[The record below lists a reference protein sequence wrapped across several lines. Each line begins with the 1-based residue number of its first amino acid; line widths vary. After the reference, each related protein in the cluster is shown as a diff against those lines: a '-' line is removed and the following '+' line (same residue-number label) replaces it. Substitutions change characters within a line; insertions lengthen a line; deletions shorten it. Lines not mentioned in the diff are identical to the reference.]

1 MLTRRRFVLSLAATA
16 TASGLPGVRTGWAQE
31 AAVFG
36 VSVPLTGSM
45 AEFGRTWRKAQTLAV
60 EEINAAGGI
69 KGRKIELIYEDSQ
82 GDPKQTVAIAQKF
95 VDDKRILACLGDIPT
110 PAIMAASP
118 VFQKAR
124 MVQMSMGS
132 HPDLTKAGEFIFA
145 NQMSQRQ
152 IAASLATIGVNR
164 LGKTQAVLYR
174 NTDWG
179 KVVQTIYVDKVKE
192 LGGQVVLTDSYLETE
207 KDFRSLLAK
216 VRTAK
221 PEVLALIAYYTD
233 GALLVQQAK
242 QAGVESKIIV
252 SEASYSP
259 QFIKLGGDAV
269 NGVLTQTLF
278 FPESGRPDVQK
289 FVAGYRAKHGEDP
302 DFFASIGYDG
312 VKIIAWATERGGFT
326 REGIQQALA
335 AGDGIPSVTFGA
347 FKFNEIRRVGVGAL
361 APIVVRDGKFT
372 LLN

>member
-1 MLTRRRFVLSLAATA
+1 MLTRRRFLQSLAAASATLAGVRPAGAQETA
-16 TASGLPGVRTGWAQE
+16 T
-31 AAVFG
+31 FG
-36 VSVPLTGSM
+36 VSVPLSGSM

-69 KGRKIELIYEDSQ
+69 KGRKVELIYEDSQ

-95 VDDKRILACLGDIPT
+95 VDDPRVLGVLGDIPT

-152 IAASLATIGVNR
+152 IAASLATIGVSR

-179 KVVQTIYVDKVKE
+179 KVVQSIYVEKLKE
-192 LGGQVVLTDSYLETE
+192 LGGQLVLTDSYLETE
-207 KDFRSLLAK
+207 KDFRALLAK
-216 VRTAK
+216 VRAAK
-221 PEVLALIAYYTD
+221 PDVLVLIAYYTD

-252 SEASYSP
+252 SEACYSP
-259 QFIKLGGDAV
+259 QFIKLAGEAV

-278 FPESGRPDVQK
+278 FPDSGRPEVQK

-312 VKIIAWATERGGFT
+312 VKIIAWAAERGGFT
-326 REGIQQALA
+326 REGIQQALVK
-335 AGDGIPSVTFGA
+335 GEGIPSVTFGP
-347 FKFNEIRRVGVGAL
+347 FKFNEIRRVGVGSL

>member
-1 MLTRRRFVLSLAATA
+1 MLTRRRFLLNLAAVSA
-16 TASGLPGVRTGWAQE
+16 TAGVGPAR
-31 AAVFG
+31 AADDSVVFG
-36 VSVPLTGSM
+36 VSLPLSGSM
-45 AEFGRTWRKAQTLAV
+45 AEFGRTWRKAQAV
-60 EEINAAGGI
+60 ALDEINAAGGI
-69 KGRKIELIYEDSQ
+69 KGRRLELVYEDSQ

-95 VDDKRILACLGDIPT
+95 VDDTRILACLGDIPT

-132 HPDLTKAGEFIFA
+132 HPDLTKTGEFIFA

-152 IAASLATIGVNR
+152 IAASLATIGVSR

-179 KVVQTIYVDKVKE
+179 KVVQSIYVEKVKE
-192 LGGQVVLTDSYLETE
+192 LGGQIVLADSYLETE
-207 KDFRSLLAK
+207 KDFRALMAK
-216 VRTAK
+216 VRAAR
-221 PEVLALIAYYTD
+221 PEVLCLVAYYTD
-233 GALLVQQAK
+233 GALAVQQAK
-242 QAGVESKIIV
+242 AAGVESRIIV
-252 SEASYSP
+252 SEACYSP

-269 NGVLTQTLF
+269 NGILTQTLF

-312 VKIIAWATERGGFT
+312 VRIMAWAAERGGLT
-326 REGIQQALA
+326 RDGIQQALLK
-335 AGDGIPSVTFGA
+335 GEGIPSVTFGP
-347 FKFNEIRRVGVGAL
+347 FKFNEIRRVAVGAL
-361 APIVVRDGKFT
+361 APIIIKDGKFT
-372 LLN
+372 LLA

>member
-1 MLTRRRFVLSLAATA
+1 MLTRRRFLLSLAATA
-16 TASGLPGVRTGWAQE
+16 TTLEGVRTARADDA

-45 AEFGRTWRKAQTLAV
+45 AEFGRTWRKAQTLAS

-69 KGRKIELIYEDSQ
+69 KGRKIELVYEDSQ

-95 VDDKRILACLGDIPT
+95 VDDKRILAVLGDIPT

-164 LGKTQAVLYR
+164 LGKSQAVLYR

-179 KVVQTIYVDKVKE
+179 KVVQTIYVEKVKE

-207 KDFRSLLAK
+207 KDFRALLAK
-216 VRTAK
+216 VRAAR
-221 PEVLALIAYYTD
+221 PEVLVLIAYYTD

-242 QAGVESKIIV
+242 QAGIESKIIV
-252 SEASYSP
+252 LSAHLSTEVREAYAGMNVDVLFAKPFDVAQLRS
-259 QFIKLGGDAV
+259 AV
-269 NGVLTQTLF
+269 D
-278 FPESGRPDVQK
+278 R
-289 FVAGYRAKHGEDP
+289 
-302 DFFASIGYDG
+302 
-312 VKIIAWATERGGFT
+312 
-326 REGIQQALA
+326 LA
-335 AGDGIPSVTFGA
+335 A
-347 FKFNEIRRVGVGAL
+347 
-361 APIVVRDGKFT
+361 
-372 LLN
+372 

>member
-1 MLTRRRFVLSLAATA
+1 MLTRRRFLLSLAAASA
-16 TASGLPGVRTGWAQE
+16 TLEGVRTARADDA

-36 VSVPLTGSM
+36 VSVPLSGSM
-45 AEFGRTWRKAQTLAV
+45 AEFGRTWRKAQTLAI

-69 KGRKIELIYEDSQ
+69 KGRKIELVYEDSQ

-95 VDDKRILACLGDIPT
+95 VDDKRILAVLGDIPT
-110 PAIMAASP
+110 PAIMAAAP

-152 IAASLATIGVNR
+152 IAASLATIAVNR

-179 KVVQTIYVDKVKE
+179 KVVQSIYVEKLKE
-192 LGGQVVLTDSYLETE
+192 LGGQLVLTDSYLETE
-207 KDFRSLLAK
+207 KDFRALLAK
-216 VRTAK
+216 VRAAR
-221 PEVLALIAYYTD
+221 PEVLVLIAYYTD

-289 FVAGYRAKHGEDP
+289 FVAGYRAKYNEEP

-335 AGDGIPSVTFGA
+335 SGDGIPSVTFGS